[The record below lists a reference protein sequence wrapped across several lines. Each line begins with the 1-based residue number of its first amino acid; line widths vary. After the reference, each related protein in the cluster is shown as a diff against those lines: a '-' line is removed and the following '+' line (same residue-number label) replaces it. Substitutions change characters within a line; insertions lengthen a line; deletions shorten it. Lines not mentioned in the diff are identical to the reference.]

1 MYGILSATKKFT
13 KNFQFT
19 TNDWN
24 DKYFDIDIDLK
35 EKINSITCD
44 DVADFMSRSEDR
56 LKDCASMW
64 YTASKCRLQNS
75 SVMTNYEVDSME
87 TLVRFFRSQ
96 EETTSFFAN
105 YDIFLSLR
113 HLQLLIGKPMAAR
126 EFTNEIK
133 RIYNPVIEPIYNNK
147 SYVRCT
153 FVNGRLKIK

>member
-1 MYGILSATKKFT
+1 MAKFM
-13 KNFQFT
+13 NLF
-19 TNDWN
+19 
-24 DKYFDIDIDLK
+24 LK
-35 EKINSITCD
+35 EKINSITCE
-44 DVADFMSRSEDR
+44 DVAEFMSKSEDR

-64 YTASKCRLQNS
+64 YTASKSRLQNS
-75 SVMTNYEVDSME
+75 SIMANYEVDSML

-96 EETTSFFAN
+96 EETTSFFAD
-105 YDIFLSLR
+105 YDVFLSLR
-113 HLQLLIGKPMAAR
+113 HLQLLIGKPIAAR